1 MPRPILLMTESSNY
15 FRADFI
21 NSCIRK
27 WEETG
32 ASGEKQVSKRTKY
45 LGLHEQVRVEDTG
58 RGLRSYVCPAI
69 QRH

>member
-1 MPRPILLMTESSNY
+1 MTELPNY
-15 FRADFI
+15 FLTDLI

-32 ASGEKQVSKRTKY
+32 ANGEKQVSKTKY
-45 LGLHEQVRVEDTG
+45 LGLHEQARVEDTG
-58 RGLRSYVCPAI
+58 RGLRSHVCPAI